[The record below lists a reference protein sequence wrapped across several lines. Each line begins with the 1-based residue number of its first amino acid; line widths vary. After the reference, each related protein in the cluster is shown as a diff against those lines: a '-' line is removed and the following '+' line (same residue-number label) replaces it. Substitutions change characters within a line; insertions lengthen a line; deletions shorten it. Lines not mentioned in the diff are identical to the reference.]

1 MDLFTIE
8 INYSKAKTQA
18 DNLEDAARQLKN
30 MATGRLEDSC
40 GSISRNWQGENAD
53 KYLKKVRKVQ
63 GDMEQVSK
71 DLENTARSIRN
82 IAKITY
88 QADRTAYEIA
98 QRRKVQ

>member
-8 INYSKAKTQA
+8 INYSKAKAQA
-18 DNLEDAARQLKN
+18 DSLEDAARQLKK
-30 MATGRLEDSC
+30 MANSRLEESC
-40 GSISRNWQGENAD
+40 NTISSNWQGENAD
-53 KYLKKVRKVQ
+53 KYLKKVRKLQ
-63 GDMEQVSK
+63 RDIEQVSR

-98 QRRKVQ
+98 QRRKA